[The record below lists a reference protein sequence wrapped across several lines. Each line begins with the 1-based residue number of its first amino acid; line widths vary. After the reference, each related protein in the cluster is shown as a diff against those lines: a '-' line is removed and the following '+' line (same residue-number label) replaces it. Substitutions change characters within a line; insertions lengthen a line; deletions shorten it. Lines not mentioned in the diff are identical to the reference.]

1 METSKDLP
9 KFAVLQLSGCSG
21 CEVSLLN
28 SEEWI
33 SNFKLVYMPLVVTSN
48 KIPDDVEVLLV
59 TGGVRT
65 DEDIHNLRKGRSRT
79 KKLIAV
85 GTCALSGG
93 VAQFKGNHIAR
104 ESFLKAERQ
113 ASLFRFKRHYIRQ
126 LLIRHH
132 NFYNSLAIGSDFIWL
147 EK

>member
-28 SEEWI
+28 SDEWI
-33 SNFKLVYMPLVVTSN
+33 SNFQLVYMPLVVTSN

-65 DEDIHNLRKGRSRT
+65 DEE
-79 KKLIAV
+79 V
-85 GTCALSGG
+85 GAPTVAGQAESAPHRFELWPHLLTAAWVSALVFALYYANYVYGW
-93 VAQFKGNHIAR
+93 IT
-104 ESFLKAERQ
+104 AED
-113 ASLFRFKRHYIRQ
+113 LD
-126 LLIRHH
+126 
-132 NFYNSLAIGSDFIWL
+132 FYH
-147 EK
+147 